1 MCSQKSIDCIKFCG
15 AFELALRG
23 HDESHN
29 SDNPGVLLGLINF
42 TSALDSVLSKHL
54 ETATVFKGTSKTIQ
68 NELLDIMLDFCKDII
83 RKEIKESEFLSVIV
97 DDTTDV
103 SNKLQNVVVFRY
115 IVNGTV
121 FERFWSFSA

>member
-1 MCSQKSIDCIKFCG
+1 MLSKIIDCIKFCG
-15 AFELALRG
+15 AFELSLRG

-29 SDNPGVLLGLINF
+29 SDNPGVFLGLINF
-42 TSALDSVLSKHL
+42 TSALDSILSKHL
-54 ETATVFKGTSKTIQ
+54 ETATVFKGASKTIQ

-103 SNKLQNVVVFRY
+103 SNKLQNVVVF
-115 IVNGTV
+115 
-121 FERFWSFSA
+121 